1 MPDIKLY
8 NYQRVPHPRVQWTVS
23 YPMPE
28 KKAATLHC
36 KAPWVDN
43 DILCCYYDDKENLI
57 GVRFVH
63 KDGKYV
69 DLIKVEDAQTPEA

>member
-8 NYQRVPHPRVQWTVS
+8 NYQLVPHPRVQWTVS
-23 YPMPE
+23 YAMPE
-28 KKAATLHC
+28 KKAATLRC

-43 DILCCYYDDKENLI
+43 DILCCYYDGEENLI

-69 DLIKVEDAQTPEA
+69 DLIKVEGKE